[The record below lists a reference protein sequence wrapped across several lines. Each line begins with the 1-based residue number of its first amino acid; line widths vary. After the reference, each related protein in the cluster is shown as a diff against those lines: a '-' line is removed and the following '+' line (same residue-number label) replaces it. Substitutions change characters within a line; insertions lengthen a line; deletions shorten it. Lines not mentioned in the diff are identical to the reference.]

1 MSITYWKTPITS
13 LTTSKNNIIITDNSF
28 DPRFYSLS
36 LSLYM
41 LVSTLVTYSSTM
53 SNSSSTTYLSATI
66 PTTFTTSPT
75 SLLLTL
81 SSAQPPATSSNC
93 TFYSLKMLFDDHLG
107 VHLGDLVGLH
117 GHLQLLLWDVLD
129 PLAYVWSL
137 SMLKQLKKSW
147 VGIFISMYCMFSQ
160 WPNGPFLTRKGG
172 EFLGVWRVS
181 VGVW

>member
-1 MSITYWKTPITS
+1 MFEVLVHLGDLPADLVLQLVHLLVLHLVHLHVHHLLKNPITS

-66 PTTFTTSPT
+66 PTTSTTSPT

-93 TFYSLKMLFDDHLG
+93 TFYTLKMLLMTLLASILVTLSASMGTSNSFCGMSWTLWPMSG
-107 VHLGDLVGLH
+107 VY
-117 GHLQLLLWDVLD
+117 Q
-129 PLAYVWSL
+129 
-137 SMLKQLKKSW
+137 
-147 VGIFISMYCMFSQ
+147 C
-160 WPNGPFLTRKGG
+160 
-172 EFLGVWRVS
+172 
-181 VGVW
+181 

>member
-1 MSITYWKTPITS
+1 MARWS
-13 LTTSKNNIIITDNSF
+13 
-28 DPRFYSLS
+28 SLS

-41 LVSTLVTYSSTM
+41 LVLVTYYSNMST
-53 SNSSSTTYLSATI
+53 SSSTTYLSATI
-66 PTTFTTSPT
+66 PTTSITSPT

-93 TFYSLKMLFDDHLG
+93 TFYSLKMLLMTILAR
-107 VHLGDLVGLH
+107 VHLGDLVGHH

-147 VGIFISMYCMFSQ
+147 VGIFISMYCIFSQ
-160 WPNGPFLTRKGG
+160 WPIFYQKRCWISGCL
-172 EFLGVWRVS
+172 EGVC
-181 VGVW
+181 GCLDDVWMVPEWSGTLPRG